1 MTLDTSV
8 TKTSCSFLSIF
19 LPFSSTCP
27 TNASKSAD
35 SVTTTATTHIREIL
49 SLYKQLSS
57 FSSLEPRE
65 EVNAVFGNLV
75 ELCITTLSDD
85 AIVSKILKD
94 PRVSAI
100 TPHLRTLCSTGECA
114 LESHWAN
121 LLLLSP
127 ASDTTINPLS
137 LFPYYKNYLD
147 LSRLELNALL
157 AITPNPPSAIA
168 FLGSGPLPL
177 TSICLAALLHPT
189 TPGLRILNIDHDQA
203 AINVSSR
210 LCATLPGPQSAVQ
223 EFKCASATDD
233 ATDLSN
239 FDVVYVAAL
248 VGMSLAEKEVV
259 VRSVVRKMK
268 RDALVVLR
276 SAHSLR
282 GLLYPVVDVAGL
294 ERVGL
299 KVEVVVHPWNRVV
312 NSVIVARVVG

>member
-1 MTLDTSV
+1 MQWSGIALTY
-8 TKTSCSFLSIF
+8 
-19 LPFSSTCP
+19 
-27 TNASKSAD
+27 
-35 SVTTTATTHIREIL
+35 
-49 SLYKQLSS
+49 SLQ
-57 FSSLEPRE
+57 
-65 EVNAVFGNLV
+65 
-75 ELCITTLSDD
+75 
-85 AIVSKILKD
+85 ILKD
-94 PRVSAI
+94 PRISSI

-157 AITPNPPSAIA
+157 AITPKPPTAIA

-177 TSICLAALLHPT
+177 TSICLATLLHPK
-189 TPGLRILNIDHDQA
+189 TPSLRILNVDYDAA
-203 AINVSSR
+203 AIDVSAR

-223 EFKCASATDD
+223 EFVCASATDGAVEL
-233 ATDLSN
+233 AT

-248 VGMSLAEKEVV
+248 VGMSAEEKEEV
-259 VRSVVRKMK
+259 VRRVVKKMK

-294 ERVGL
+294 ERLGL

-312 NSVIVARVVG
+312 NSVVVARVVG